1 MAKLNKEEKALSRS
15 YDRGEWK
22 SVKNRKS
29 EIGRYQSYVREAL
42 QKSRRVNIRI
52 TPQDLEGVQQKAVE
66 EGIPYQ
72 TLMASVIHK
81 YVMGRFVERGPNN
94 R

>member
-1 MAKLNKEEKALSRS
+1 MAKLTREEKALSRS

-22 SVKNRKS
+22 PVKHRKA

-52 TPQDLEGVQQKAVE
+52 SPQDLDGMRRRAIQ

-81 YVMGRFVERGPNN
+81 YVTGRFVERGS
-94 R
+94 